1 MNDVLVSVFARTDTG
16 MRRSQNEDA
25 FLIADLTTGK
35 IGLGPDV
42 STHRIGGRGSLM
54 VVSDGMGGAVAG
66 EIASELA
73 VKTLSETL
81 LQMPFGMN
89 VTSELNKAAEAANH
103 RIWEHA
109 QQNPELKGMG
119 ATLTAVLVQGGTA
132 YIAQVG
138 DSRAYLVRGE
148 QIKQIT
154 KDQSFIQ
161 MLIDKGA
168 IKPEQINSVPQNVIM
183 QALGTQASV
192 SVALTSVEL
201 YRNDYLIVCS
211 DGLTGKIEPNEIRK
225 HAQESPDLITACR
238 RLVEIA
244 NQRGG
249 EDNITVIVAKFD
261 GVGLNTAVDSASIT
275 GSFNVINDDYINE
288 VSADVSTL
296 DTPAVAPPQ
305 PETKT
310 LGSPSPEPVEQ
321 VDTPAVSNLESADPQ
336 ITQLYSAI
344 LPAEE
349 PTQAAPAP
357 APRRWVRS
365 LLFMVVLAGV
375 LIVAAYVILTYLS

>member
-73 VKTLSETL
+73 VKTLSESL
-81 LQMPFGMN
+81 LQMPYGLN
-89 VTSELNKAAEAANH
+89 VSSQLNKAAEAANY
-103 RIWEHA
+103 RIWEQA

-119 ATLTAVLVQGGTA
+119 ATLTAVLVQGGMA

-168 IKPEQINSVPQNVIM
+168 IKPDQANSVPQNVIM

-211 DGLTGKIEPNEIRK
+211 DGLTGKIEPDELRR

-288 VSADVSTL
+288 ETAVDSAG
-296 DTPAVAPPQ
+296 TPSPAPPKQ
-305 PETKT
+305 PETGTKT
-310 LGSPSPEPVEQ
+310 LGSDPPAASDKPAFSTPEPV
-321 VDTPAVSNLESADPQ
+321 DPQ
-336 ITQLYSAI
+336 TTQVYKSLSLENESRTI
-344 LPAEE
+344 EPA
-349 PTQAAPAP
+349 TVSHKGG
-357 APRRWVRS
+357 RRV
-365 LLFMVVLAGV
+365 LLTALGV
-375 LIVAAYVILTYLS
+375 GLLIIAAYLVFYYFL